1 MYGESRSQP
10 GNAGRLIPLN
20 PEDYKR
26 IVFFTGAG
34 MSAECGVPTYR
45 GKGGIWDKY
54 NWEEVACQSAFER
67 NPEDVL
73 QFHELRRRNV
83 QKCKPHAGHAIISN
97 LQKSH
102 SNVVVITQNI
112 DGMHQLSGSEYV
124 IELHGSLWRL
134 RCLQEGKIIED
145 RGKYYNSKRCD
156 CGAWLRPDIIWFGDN
171 LNRLTVEQAYESSG
185 KADLFISIGTSG
197 QVWPAAGI
205 PRIARK
211 NSAFMIEIN
220 PEETEVSYMFEEHIR
235 ELSSTALRKLFNEN
249 NSN

>member
-1 MYGESRSQP
+1 MPLVLSVGGMYGESRSQP

-83 QKCKPHAGHAIISN
+83 QKCNSHAGHAIISN

-112 DGMHQLSGSEYV
+112 DGMHQLSGSKYV

-145 RGKYYNSKRCD
+145 ISYSSLRLADSLGKNFLNVEKTVNYFIKKYMKYNEIDQNLLILKPY
-156 CGAWLRPDIIWFGDN
+156 LGD
-171 LNRLTVEQAYESSG
+171 Y
-185 KADLFISIGTSG
+185 
-197 QVWPAAGI
+197 
-205 PRIARK
+205 
-211 NSAFMIEIN
+211 
-220 PEETEVSYMFEEHIR
+220 
-235 ELSSTALRKLFNEN
+235 
-249 NSN
+249 